1 MIKLLVNKIK
11 GLLNFLLWLNDYS
24 SKKSICSA
32 CSIPR
37 MRELNKKNH
46 CKEYNK
52 KSTNKEK
59 KVSLK

>member
-32 CSIPR
+32 CNLQR
-37 MRELNKKNH
+37 MKDLNNINR

-52 KSTNKEK
+52 KENW
-59 KVSLK
+59 

>member
-32 CSIPR
+32 CNLQR
-37 MRELNKKNH
+37 MKDLNNINR

-52 KSTNKEK
+52 KDTYKEK